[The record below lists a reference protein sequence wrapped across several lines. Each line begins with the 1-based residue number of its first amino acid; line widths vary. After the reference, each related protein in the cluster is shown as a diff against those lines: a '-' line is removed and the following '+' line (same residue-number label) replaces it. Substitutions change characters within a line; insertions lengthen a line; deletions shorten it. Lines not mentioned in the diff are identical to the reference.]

1 MWSLALVV
9 LALVIVWMTNYAY
22 KWKNP
27 ICNGKLPPGSMG
39 LPLLGETIQFFK
51 SQTTFDIHPFI
62 KERMTRYGPLFKTN
76 LVGWPVVVS
85 TDPEFSHFIFQQEG
99 NSVELW
105 YLDSFMK
112 LIGQQ
117 SLTSNTGAI
126 HKYLRNMI
134 MDHFGP
140 EEQKEKLLSYME
152 NMARENLSIW
162 AEQESIEVKEV
173 ATTMSFGLGSMKLM
187 SYDPSKYSENL
198 KDKFTS
204 FLEGLISFP
213 LDIPGTVY
221 NKCLKDQKRAI
232 RILKEMV
239 KERFY
244 SDKKHGDFLDVVIE
258 EMKKDAPL
266 FNVESAAYFVFTV
279 LFASFETVSLAIT
292 LAIKFLS
299 EHPSVLKDLMVRA
312 AQIILSLYALFCS
325 EHEEILK
332 KRENVGSPLT
342 WNEYKSMTF
351 TSHII
356 DETLRLGNIVPLVF
370 RRATRDIQIDGYPI
384 PAGWT
389 IMVCPPALH
398 LNPEK
403 YEDTLAF
410 NPWRWKGQG
419 SNTAS
424 KNFMAFG
431 GGMRLCAGAEFAKL
445 QMSVVLH
452 FLVTK
457 YRWTKIKGG
466 EVVKT
471 PGILFPN
478 GLHIKVTE
486 KI

>member
-1 MWSLALVV
+1 
-9 LALVIVWMTNYAY
+9 
-22 KWKNP
+22 
-27 ICNGKLPPGSMG
+27 
-39 LPLLGETIQFFK
+39 
-51 SQTTFDIHPFI
+51 
-62 KERMTRYGPLFKTN
+62 
-76 LVGWPVVVS
+76 
-85 TDPEFSHFIFQQEG
+85 
-99 NSVELW
+99 
-105 YLDSFMK
+105 
-112 LIGQQ
+112 
-117 SLTSNTGAI
+117 
-126 HKYLRNMI
+126 
-134 MDHFGP
+134 
-140 EEQKEKLLSYME
+140 
-152 NMARENLSIW
+152 
-162 AEQESIEVKEV
+162 
-173 ATTMSFGLGSMKLM
+173 
-187 SYDPSKYSENL
+187 
-198 KDKFTS
+198 
-204 FLEGLISFP
+204 
-213 LDIPGTVY
+213 
-221 NKCLKDQKRAI
+221 
-232 RILKEMV
+232 MV

-299 EHPSVLKDLMVRA
+299 EHPSVLKDLT
-312 AQIILSLYALFCS
+312 IHILFVLQ
-325 EHEEILK
+325 
-332 KRENVGSPLT
+332 
-342 WNEYKSMTF
+342 
-351 TSHII
+351 II

-370 RRATRDIQIDGYPI
+370 RRATRDTQIDGYTI

-457 YRWTKIKGG
+457 YR
-466 EVVKT
+466 
-471 PGILFPN
+471 
-478 GLHIKVTE
+478 
-486 KI
+486 